1 MKYEVGDVVAEL
13 SKDKTRVIAFYTVS
27 NILKTGIYTYKTT
40 MLKKLDESVHT
51 TVINF
56 GEGALGIRHATK
68 LERYLYEI

>member
-27 NILKTGIYTYKTT
+27 SIRHTGIYTYKTT
-40 MLKKLDESVHT
+40 MLKKLDKSVHT
-51 TVINF
+51 TIINF
-56 GEGALGIRHATK
+56 GEGAIGIRLATK